1 MASKR
6 TEVKIGRYTVSL
18 SNLDKVFYPATG
30 FTKSDVI
37 SYYRSVA
44 EVLLPH
50 TKDRFFTLKRYPNGV
65 TGDFFYEKKCP
76 EHRPEWVK
84 TAPLGER
91 DGKPLR
97 YCVIN
102 NEASLAWAAN
112 LGSLELH
119 TGLARITSPHRPRA
133 LVFDLDPGEPATIVE
148 CAEVGFLLKEIFDDL
163 GLEAFPKTS
172 GSKGLQIFVPLNT
185 ATTFEA
191 TAEAAH
197 GLALL
202 LEERHPDLVVSK
214 QARAERPGKVLVDW
228 SQNATHKT
236 TASVYSLR
244 AKDQP
249 TASTPVAWDELK
261 RGMRSGDPA
270 KLRFEHDEVLARVR
284 KKGDLFAPILTL
296 KQKLPKLSSVSDG
309 SP

>member
-6 TEVKIGRYTVSL
+6 TEVKVGRYTVSL
-18 SNLDKVFYPATG
+18 SNLDKVFYPETG
-30 FTKSDVI
+30 FTKGDVI
-37 SYYRSVA
+37 SYYRAVA

-50 TKDRFFTLKRYPNGV
+50 TKDRFFTLKRYPDGV
-65 TGDFFYEKKCP
+65 TGEVFYQKKCP
-76 EHRPEWVK
+76 DHRPDFVK

-91 DGKPLR
+91 DGKPLH

-102 NEASLAWAAN
+102 NEASLVWAAN

-119 TGLARITSPHRPRA
+119 TGLARVTTPEKPRA

-148 CAEVGFLLKEIFDDL
+148 CVEVGFLLKEIFDEL

-191 TAEAAH
+191 TAAFAH
-197 GLALL
+197 GLALG
-202 LEERHPDLVVSK
+202 LEESHPDLVVSK

-228 SQNATHKT
+228 SQNAVHKT
-236 TASVYSLR
+236 TASAYSLR
-244 AKDQP
+244 AKDRP
-249 TASTPVAWDELK
+249 TASTPVTWDEAHKALK
-261 RGMRSGDPA
+261 AGDPA
-270 KLRFEHDEVLARVR
+270 KLRFEHDEVLARLK
-284 KKGDLFAPILTL
+284 KKGDLFEPVLTL
-296 KQKLPKLSSVSDG
+296 KQKLPTLSALD
-309 SP
+309 